1 MRAILS
7 VSDKTGL
14 VDFAHGLEGLGFEL
28 FSTGGTKKA
37 LVEAG
42 VSVRSVS
49 DLTGFPEI
57 LDGRVKTL
65 HPAVHGGILAKRKL
79 PAHVAELEKNRMG
92 FIDLIAVNLY
102 PFRETVARQGVTLDE
117 ALENID
123 IGGPTMIRAAAK
135 NFPDVLVVVDPA
147 DYGSLLEQLRAGE
160 VELGERKKLA
170 QKAFQHV
177 AAYDTAIA
185 QYLRRGED
193 GFADEV
199 TIALKKR
206 YDLRYGENPHQKA
219 AFYVEEVPGGLAGSI
234 SSAKQLWGKEL
245 SFNNI
250 LDSDA
255 AWNAASD
262 FEAPTVSVIKH
273 TNPCGLASH
282 QNLAE
287 AYSRAFSGDTVSA
300 FGGIVALNRPVDLAV
315 AQEISKTFYEVIIA
329 PDYEEEA
336 LELLKQKRDVR
347 ILVMGSQQGGLG
359 KESSPALDFRRV
371 GGGLL
376 VQTSD
381 NLPDSGLSLRTVT
394 EREPTDEELKD
405 LLFAWKA
412 AKHVKSNAI
421 VFVKDSMILGMGA
434 GQPNRVTSVKI
445 ALEKAGER
453 SQGSVVGSDAFFPFP
468 DGVELA
474 AKGGATAIIQP
485 GGSIRDE
492 EVIATANKYKV
503 AMVFTG
509 VRHFRH

>member
-14 VDFAHGLEGLGFEL
+14 GDFAHGLEGLGFEL

-79 PAHVAELEKNRMG
+79 PAHVAELERNRME

-102 PFRETVARQGVTLDE
+102 PFRETVAKQGVTLDE

-135 NFPDVLVVVDPA
+135 NHPDVLVVVDPA
-147 DYGSLLEQLRAGE
+147 DYGSLLEQLRAEE

-255 AWNAASD
+255 AWKAASD

-329 PDYEEEA
+329 PDYEKEA

-347 ILVMGSQQGGLG
+347 ILVMGSQQGSLG

-492 EVIATANKYKV
+492 EAIATANKYKV

>member
-79 PAHVAELEKNRMG
+79 PAHVAELERNRMG

-147 DYGSLLEQLRAGE
+147 DYGSLLEQLRAEE

-359 KESSPALDFRRV
+359 KEGSPALDFRRV

-509 VRHFRH
+509 VRHFKH

>member
-7 VSDKTGL
+7 VSDKKGL
-14 VDFAHGLEGLGFEL
+14 VEFARGLEAIGFEL

-42 VSVRSVS
+42 IGVQSVS

-65 HPAVHGGILAKRKL
+65 HPAVHGGILAKRDL
-79 PAHVAELEKNRMG
+79 SAHLAELEKNNMG
-92 FIDLIAVNLY
+92 LIDLVAVNLY
-102 PFRETVARQGVTLDE
+102 PFRETVARPGVSLDE

-135 NFPDVLVVVDPA
+135 NFPYVLVIVDPA
-147 DYGSLLEQLRAGE
+147 DYESVLEQLQKGG
-160 VELGERKKLA
+160 VEADKRKKLA

-185 QYLRRGED
+185 QYLRKGEE
-193 GFADEV
+193 GFADET
-199 TIALKKR
+199 TIAFRKR
-206 YDLRYGENPHQKA
+206 YDLRYGENPHQQA
-219 AFYVEEVPGGLAGSI
+219 AFYVEEVAGGAAGGI
-234 SSAKQLWGKEL
+234 SSAKQVWGKEL

-262 FEAPTVSVIKH
+262 FEAPAVSVIKH
-273 TNPCGLASH
+273 TNPCGLATH
-282 QNLAE
+282 ENLAE
-287 AYSRAFSGDTVSA
+287 AYRRAFAGDTVSA
-300 FGGIVALNRPVDLAV
+300 FGGIVALNREVDPET
-315 AQEISKTFYEVIIA
+315 AQEIAKTFYEVIIA
-329 PDYEEEA
+329 PGYDEKA
-336 LELLKQKRDVR
+336 LETLKKKKDVR
-347 ILVMGSQQGGLG
+347 ILVMGEQGGAEG
-359 KESSPALDFRRV
+359 PVLDFRRV

-381 NLPDSGLSLRTVT
+381 SLPADRGLSLRTVT
-394 EREPTDEELKD
+394 RREPTEAELKD
-405 LLFAWKA
+405 LLFAWRA
-412 AKHVKSNAI
+412 VKHVKSNAI
-421 VFVKDSMILGMGA
+421 VIVKDSMVLGMGA
-434 GQPNRVTSVKI
+434 GQPNRVTSVQI

-453 SQGSVVGSDAFFPFP
+453 SKGSVLGSDAFFPFP

-474 AKGGATAIIQP
+474 AKGGVTAIIQP
-485 GGSIRDE
+485 GGSVRDE
-492 EVIATANKYKV
+492 EAIEAANKHNV
-503 AMVFTG
+503 AMVFTA